1 MIGAVV
7 ALACLLPPAE
17 GTVVDSFREPPCA
30 YCPGNRGIEYELPA
44 GSTVVASAPGVVSF
58 AGTVA
63 GVSYVVID
71 HGDGWRT
78 TYGKL
83 ADVRVRGGQRLRQG
97 QELGRSSDQLFFGL
111 RSGERYVDPGRLL
124 GVVRHRP
131 RLVPLD
137 GTSRRPTL
145 ARLRCPA
152 GGAGPPGR

>member
-1 MIGAVV
+1 VIGAVV
-7 ALACLLPPAE
+7 VLACLLPPADA
-17 GTVVDSFREPPCA
+17 TVVDPFREPPCA
-30 YCPGNRGIEYELPA
+30 YCPGNRGIEYELPV
-44 GSTVVASAPGVVSF
+44 GSAVVASTPGVVSF

-83 ADVRVRGGQRLRQG
+83 SAVRVRAGQRLTQG
-97 QELGRSSDQLFFGL
+97 QELGRSTDQLFFGL
-111 RSGERYVDPGRLL
+111 RHGDRYVDPGPLL

-137 GTSRRPTL
+137 GTPRRPTP
-145 ARLRCPA
+145 ARLQCPA
-152 GGAGPPGR
+152 GGGGPPGR